1 MDGWLD
7 ELRMVEEVDGWRMA
21 SWTDS
26 WMNEITCM
34 NLIKR
39 NLGNQSS
46 GSEKG
51 QTLNW

>member
-34 NLIKR
+34 NLIDLR
-39 NLGNQSS
+39 N
-46 GSEKG
+46 
-51 QTLNW
+51 TLTFLFITAILF